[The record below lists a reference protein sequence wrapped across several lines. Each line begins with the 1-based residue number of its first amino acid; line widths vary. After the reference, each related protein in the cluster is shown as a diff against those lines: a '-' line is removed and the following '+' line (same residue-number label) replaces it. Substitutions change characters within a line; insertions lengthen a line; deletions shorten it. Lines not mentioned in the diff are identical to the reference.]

1 MTSLPLDE
9 LTAEVT
15 SAGAVVALAVLQGVC
30 EFLPI
35 SSSGHLVLGRSV
47 LDLGEVGL
55 AFDVALHLG
64 TLFAVLWAYRQD
76 VRSLIGDF
84 FQGRLGMLL
93 WLVVASAPVG
103 LAGVLVEPQLEM
115 AAQSTVVASCGLLVT
130 AAFLLVGDRARR
142 GQAPAPS
149 AEGPG
154 VGGALEVPAMRL
166 AILLGLAQMLAIC
179 PGISRSGTTIAA
191 GLVLGLPVLQ
201 AARLSFLMSIPAVAG
216 AAVFKLPGALADGIG
231 GLPTG
236 LVLASIAIS
245 AIVGLGSLRVLL
257 VVTARGAFPWF
268 AGYCALAGF
277 LSLAML

>member
-47 LDLGEVGL
+47 LGLGQVGL

-64 TLFAVLWAYRQD
+64 TLFAVLWGYRQD
-76 VRSLIGDF
+76 VRSLVGDLLR
-84 FQGRLGMLL
+84 GRVGMLL
-93 WLVVASAPVG
+93 WLVVASVPAG
-103 LAGVLVEPQLEM
+103 LAGVLGKPLLER

-130 AAFLLVGDRARR
+130 AAFLLAGDRARR
-142 GQAPAPS
+142 GQV
-149 AEGPG
+149 PG
-154 VGGALEVPAMRL
+154 LTGGDPGSGGDLGVPAMRL

-179 PGISRSGTTIAA
+179 PGISRSGTTIAV

-216 AAVFKLPGALADGIG
+216 AAALELPGALAEGIG
-231 GLPTG
+231 DLPTG
-236 LVLASIAIS
+236 LVWASIAVS
-245 AIVGLGSLRVLL
+245 AVVGWASLRVLL
-257 VVTARGAFPWF
+257 VATARGAFPWF
-268 AGYCALAGF
+268 AGYCALVAF
-277 LSLAML
+277 LSLALL